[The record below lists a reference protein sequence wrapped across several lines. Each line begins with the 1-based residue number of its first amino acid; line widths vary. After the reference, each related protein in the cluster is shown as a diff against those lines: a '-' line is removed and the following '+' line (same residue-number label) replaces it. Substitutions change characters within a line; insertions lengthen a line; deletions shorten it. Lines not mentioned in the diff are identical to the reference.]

1 MVQGALGRLQVSIAN
16 LLDQRE
22 CVLYSND
29 HERFGKEL
37 LVKSEWN
44 GGANRN
50 LLSLLREQTLLVHL
64 VELLLLSD
72 NLLVPEETEEFS
84 LWYLIL
90 ALSVQLVA
98 PNVMYQL
105 LVLLQAVAQVRLI
118 VACVCWRRIISRG
131 HAADLRMN

>member
-37 LVKSEWN
+37 LVEREWN

-50 LLSLLREQTLLVHL
+50 FLSLLREQALLVHL
-64 VELLLLSD
+64 VELFFLSD
-72 NLLVPEETEEFS
+72 NLLVPEEAEEFS
-84 LWYLIL
+84 FWDLIL
-90 ALSVQLVA
+90 GLSIQLVA
-98 PNVMYQL
+98 PNMMNQL
-105 LVLLQAVAQVRLI
+105 FVLLQAVA
-118 VACVCWRRIISRG
+118 
-131 HAADLRMN
+131 